1 MITVV
6 AVIPENP
13 LKYFSIQNFFH
24 RVPYFPSFP
33 VSRKPFSNFLKFAS
47 FIIPTAH
54 SFTNGVTSYKMTE
67 RHYFI
72 PMKGKNISEY
82 AYVLLRNKIVV
93 GNTDLLMS
101 LPRKKCRARQ
111 DFVKQE
117 TSMRRTRR
125 QAKGGT
131 NPFDQTF
138 RSGVHCSEST
148 ANRVLKARYCV
159 HQISRGY
166 ASFSI
171 EPPIRIQQ
179 GRSYKCL
186 EPRSRSPFHS
196 LFFPS
201 FRFFSLSAHKMDYPI
216 NRADIHWPEA
226 MVFSW
231 SYR

>member
-1 MITVV
+1 M
-6 AVIPENP
+6 
-13 LKYFSIQNFFH
+13 Q
-24 RVPYFPSFP
+24 
-33 VSRKPFSNFLKFAS
+33 RKPFSNFLKFAS

-72 PMKGKNISEY
+72 LIKGKNIS

-93 GNTDLLMS
+93 GNIDLLMS
-101 LPRKKCRARQ
+101 LLRKKCRARQ

-117 TSMRRTRR
+117 TSTGRTRR

-131 NPFDQTF
+131 NPFDQAF

-148 ANRVLKARYCV
+148 ARRVLKARYCV

-171 EPPIRIQQ
+171 EPPIRIQ
-179 GRSYKCL
+179 
-186 EPRSRSPFHS
+186 
-196 LFFPS
+196 
-201 FRFFSLSAHKMDYPI
+201 
-216 NRADIHWPEA
+216 
-226 MVFSW
+226 
-231 SYR
+231 